1 MNTKLSTTALLAAAM
16 TISGA
21 ASAATVLIGPSTNN
35 GSFELLDGSGGS
47 TDKASNWDTDPDGD
61 VDNWT
66 WLDSVG
72 GDSGTE
78 HIPSRSTD
86 GDRVGYIEP
95 GFGTINVTAWDIA
108 VGDEFTLQFD
118 YTASGRGA
126 VEYGLGY
133 WDGAAFTK
141 IASASAI
148 QGVDDGSNSPTA
160 DITLV
165 WTATPGLWVSNDVVV
180 FFDDVV
186 GANTYP
192 ELDNVRL
199 SVEPVPEP
207 GSLALLGLGG
217 LAMLRQRRVS

>member
-1 MNTKLSTTALLAAAM
+1 MNTKLITTALLTAAM
-16 TISGA
+16 TICGA

-35 GSFELLDGSGGS
+35 GSFELLNGSSGS
-47 TDKASNWDTDPDGD
+47 TAKASNWDTDPDGD

-66 WLDSVG
+66 WLDSIG

-78 HIPSRSTD
+78 YIPSRSTD
-86 GDRVGYIEP
+86 GDRVGYLEP
-95 GFGTINVTAWDIA
+95 GAGTINVTSWVISA
-108 VGDEFTLQFD
+108 GDEFTLQFD
-118 YTASGRGA
+118 YTASNRGA

-133 WDGAAFTK
+133 WDGATFTK
-141 IASASAI
+141 IASASATYGI
-148 QGVDDGSNSPTA
+148 DDAANPVAT
-160 DITLV
+160 DITLA

-180 FFDDVV
+180 FFDDID
-186 GANTYP
+186 GNNAYP

-217 LAMLRQRRVS
+217 FCLLRRRR